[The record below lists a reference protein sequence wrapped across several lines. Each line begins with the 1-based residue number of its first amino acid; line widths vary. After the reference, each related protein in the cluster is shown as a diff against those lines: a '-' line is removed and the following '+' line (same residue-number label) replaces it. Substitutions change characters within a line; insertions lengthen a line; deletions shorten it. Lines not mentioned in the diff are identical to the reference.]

1 MKRNLSNFVAITALI
16 VLLLF
21 SFTSCTSVAPPT
33 TGVVTITLDIETAII
48 VGVDLEL
55 IKNSDYYIY
64 MDDVY
69 QGTMT
74 SSGALT
80 LEDVFLGIHTFK
92 AYNYLIKGDLVN
104 LNNSDTQKKVKLPVN
119 GYSNCSGSIIY
130 EVKPGV
136 NYVTI
141 PVYCGSGL
149 IMVE

>member
-1 MKRNLSNFVAITALI
+1 MKRTLSNFVAITALI

-21 SFTSCTSVAPPT
+21 GFTSCNSVAPPT
-33 TGVVTITLDIETAII
+33 TGVVTITLDIEPAIM
-48 VGVDLEL
+48 GADLER
-55 IKNSDYYIY
+55 IKNGYYYIY

-69 QGTMT
+69 QGTMI

-92 AYNYLIKGDLVN
+92 AYNYLIIGDSFN
-104 LNNSDTQKKVKLPVN
+104 LNNSDTQKELKLSLD
-119 GYSNCSGSIIY
+119 GSCSGSVIY
-130 EVKPGV
+130 EVELGV

-141 PVYCGSGL
+141 PVYCGL

>member
-1 MKRNLSNFVAITALI
+1 MKRNLSNFVAITALM

-21 SFTSCTSVAPPT
+21 GFTSCTSVAPPT
-33 TGVVTITLDIETAII
+33 TGVVTITLDIEPAII
-48 VGVDLEL
+48 LGVNLEL
-55 IKNSDYYIY
+55 TKNGYYYIY

-80 LEDVFLGIHTFK
+80 LEDVFLGMHTFK
-92 AYNYLIKGDLVN
+92 ASNYLINGDSVN
-104 LNNSDTQKKVKLPVN
+104 LNNNDTQKEVKLAVN
-119 GYSNCSGSIIY
+119 GYTNCSGSIIY

-141 PVYCGSGL
+141 PVYCGL

>member
-48 VGVDLEL
+48 MGVDLEL

-92 AYNYLIKGDLVN
+92 AYNYLIKGDSVN
-104 LNNSDTQKKVKLPVN
+104 LNNSDTQKEVKLPVN

-130 EVKPGV
+130 EVKLGV

-141 PVYCGSGL
+141 PVYCGL